1 LSLSL
6 SLSRYFINVSNA
18 LFLKA
23 EAEGLATR
31 NGRDFFLMACWLAMA
46 AAEVDGFNY
55 GKYSDDERAEHR
67 AAFYRKYLSP
77 DVVWDEDEED
87 DLEVEKALGK
97 YAIESCRIDL
107 LPTVAMERLGLHNEL
122 CSLKW
127 ADPNKWMK
135 EGFKVS
141 ARFDSM
147 KRCVY
152 INIYICGQSTFH
164 TRK

>member
-1 LSLSL
+1 M
-6 SLSRYFINVSNA
+6 
-18 LFLKA
+18 
-23 EAEGLATR
+23 ATR

-55 GKYSDDERAEHR
+55 GRPKLMTFPHTTRVITTDTVLFFFFIWQLNIGKYSDLERAGHR
-67 AAFYRKYLSP
+67 EAFYRKYLSP
-77 DVVWDEDEED
+77 DLVWDENEED
-87 DLEVEKALGK
+87 DLEIEEALGK

-127 ADPNKWMK
+127 TDPNKWMK
-135 EGFKVS
+135 EGFRVS

-147 KRCVY
+147 KR
-152 INIYICGQSTFH
+152 
-164 TRK
+164 